1 MDSLLRRE
9 RVDRWDERWTDLKII
24 PLQSVSEASK
34 EKKKKK
40 MQAVRT
46 VSC

>member
-34 EKKKKK
+34 EKKM